1 VESPATDH
9 VASGVARFAL
19 RTPTLPPATHT
30 NSYLVGDGDFYLVEP
45 ASPFDDE
52 RARLTAT
59 LRSRVARGD
68 RFLGAILTHHH
79 GDHTGAA
86 EHVHET
92 FGVPLRAHAR
102 TRDNLRGAVTI
113 DRPLAEGDRLA
124 GLEALDVELLHT
136 PGHAPG
142 HLCLRSC
149 AHGWMIVGDMVAS
162 VGTIL
167 IDPSDDG
174 DMDEYLAQLARL
186 AELRPTRLLPAHGD
200 PIDDAVARL
209 EFYVR
214 HRLAREAKVLA
225 AVKASPTT
233 LDAVVTEAYE
243 DTPQAAFP
251 LAERSARAH
260 LARLEKHGQV
270 ERCVTDGADE
280 RWCLEKGTRQ

>member
-1 VESPATDH
+1 MESAETDRVAPGVE
-9 VASGVARFAL
+9 RFAL

-45 ASPFDDE
+45 ASPFDGE
-52 RARLTAT
+52 RARLTDL
-59 LRSRVARGD
+59 LRSRIARGE

-86 EHVHET
+86 EHVRET
-92 FGVPLRAHAR
+92 FRVPLLAHAR
-102 TRDNLRGAVTI
+102 TRDKLQGAVTI
-113 DRPLAEGDRLA
+113 DRTLDEGEHLA
-124 GLEALDVELLHT
+124 GLGALDVGLLHT

-142 HLCLRSC
+142 HLCLYAP

-167 IDPSDDG
+167 IDVSDDG
-174 DMDEYLAQLARL
+174 DMDEYIAQLARL
-186 AELRPTRLLPAHGD
+186 AQMRPTKLLPAHGD

-225 AVKASPTT
+225 ALKSSPTT
-233 LDAVVTEAYE
+233 LEAIVAEAYD

-260 LARLEKHGQV
+260 LARLVKHGQV